1 MEFDSS
7 RNCENERG
15 REREG
20 KEEWWRRFRWHSL
33 FDNRILHGH
42 TLHELHAKRE
52 FARNPAWKHNNT
64 RLLRGV
70 SHSNFDLNLLQN
82 YEKESLWERSC
93 RRPDVW
99 QLYTYYTIWLSMFQF
114 FDVDLLQCVR
124 FGVSSRIIL
133 HAKHNLQESCA
144 TREWVCQSLNH
155 LTKKIL
161 KWFQMCWLS
170 YVFFPL
176 LVLFILSCLFRIVF
190 LCSEIYIYLSYC
202 MILFLQQSWFA
213 LDIAAKRWWN
223 K

>member
-1 MEFDSS
+1 MKRSLILREIAKTKQ
-7 RNCENERG
+7 

-52 FARNPAWKHNNT
+52 FARNPAWKQNNT

-170 YVFFPL
+170 YVFSLFWYCL
-176 LVLFILSCLFRIVF
+176 YFLVCLELFSSVARF
-190 LCSEIYIYLSYC
+190 IYIC
-202 MILFLQQSWFA
+202 HIVWFCFF
-213 LDIAAKRWWN
+213 N
-223 K
+223 KVDLP